1 MKKYYLPFDLSKNVN
16 YNYIF
21 SLYSIAEF
29 DTETKRYN
37 YIKFKT
43 KKEIAEMLNVS
54 DKTLNKIIT
63 DDDYKLFL
71 TFDKENKTIYL
82 NNDFQKNTNIP
93 FVVLYDNEVN
103 ILSKQKDNLLFKY
116 YLYIKYFC
124 GYAEQKNII
133 QDFTIKQFLEFCGY
147 SINSNDYISRIS
159 SYNSFLCDKKLIQIK
174 KIKNELG
181 HTRNIYTVL

>member
-43 KKEIAEMLNVS
+43 KKEIAERLNIS

-82 NNDFQKNTNIP
+82 NNDFKKNKNIP
-93 FVVLYDNEVN
+93 FVILYDNEVD
-103 ILSKQKDNLLFKY
+103 ILL
-116 YLYIKYFC
+116 
-124 GYAEQKNII
+124 
-133 QDFTIKQFLEFCGY
+133 
-147 SINSNDYISRIS
+147 
-159 SYNSFLCDKKLIQIK
+159 
-174 KIKNELG
+174 
-181 HTRNIYTVL
+181 